1 MKRSGTNFNNNPVE
15 KKSSSFGA
23 PNLEGLSIGG
33 TQLSL
38 GGANNFGSKSSK
50 LSSQNEAQNVKN
62 EIDFKKFQ
70 EVNVESF
77 SGVQVDKQQNGQ
89 LDL

>member
-38 GGANNFGSKSSK
+38 EGANNFGSKSSKSSK

-62 EIDFKKFQ
+62 EIDFKKF
-70 EVNVESF
+70 
-77 SGVQVDKQQNGQ
+77 
-89 LDL
+89 